1 MFVEEFGK
9 TPEELFTE
17 FDYDPIAAAS
27 LAQVFKATTK
37 EGQMV
42 AVKVQYI
49 DLAKR
54 FSGDFA
60 TILILQNLVKFV
72 HKNYNFSWILNDLR
86 GTLEQVKRIT
96 SSIAFQDLNESIA
109 LQELDF
115 IHEAHNAERCA
126 KELKKFDYVHIPTID
141 WKLTTKASEL
151 NTKQRQFSKCERE
164 KYFSIRLQLE

>member
-9 TPEELFTE
+9 SPDELFSE
-17 FDYDPIAAAS
+17 FDYNPIAAAS
-27 LAQVFKATTK
+27 LAQVFKAKTK
-37 EGQMV
+37 DGQHV

-60 TILILQNLVKFV
+60 TILILQNLVKIV
-72 HKNYNFSWILNDLR
+72 HKKYNFGWILNDLR
-86 GTLEQVKRIT
+86 GTLEQVKDALSLRF
-96 SSIAFQDLNESIA
+96 SLNFHFLS

-126 KELKKFDYVHIPTID
+126 RDLKKFDYVHIPTID
-141 WKLTTKASEL
+141 WNLTTKASNLE
-151 NTKQRQFSKCERE
+151 
-164 KYFSIRLQLE
+164 QLLYG